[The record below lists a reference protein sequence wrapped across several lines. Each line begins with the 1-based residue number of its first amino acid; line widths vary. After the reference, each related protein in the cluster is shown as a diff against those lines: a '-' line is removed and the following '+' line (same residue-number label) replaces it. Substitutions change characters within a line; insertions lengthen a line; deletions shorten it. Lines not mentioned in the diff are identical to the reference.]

1 MAEEN
6 LNMTEPTPEEQP
18 SMAEGVMDPAQVMMQ
33 GAMAQELGSGI
44 TNTGNSTEEEK
55 EGRGD
60 DTILGHLTPGEIVI
74 PVDLQNNTNMENLA
88 AMFED
93 AVVDLENYTVGH
105 EANKINPDTG
115 YPEFGAWYNPV
126 TWVEEAGS
134 TLASGMDNISGK
146 AQKEKAEKAA
156 EDLAAKVAEENRLR
170 IQAMIDDFNTKM
182 AAAKIELAQEA
193 KDTTERLQAESLL
206 ATKEFNGK
214 MGQLKKQ
221 DALNLGTAGAVTGDR
236 ALPTGPGGRAP
247 GGVRRRKRKR
257 SRRIV
262 SSERRPL

>member
-18 SMAEGVMDPAQVMMQ
+18 SMAGGVMDPAQVMMQ

-44 TNTGNSTEEEK
+44 ANTGNSTEEER

-88 AMFED
+88 VMFED
-93 AVVDLENYTVGH
+93 AGVDLENYTVGH

-115 YPEFGAWYNPV
+115 YPEFVSWNPMS
-126 TWVEEAGS
+126 WVEEAGS
-134 TLASGMDNISGK
+134 TLSSGLDHLSGK
-146 AQKEKAEKAA
+146 RQRQKAEKAGEA
-156 EDLAAKVAEENRLR
+156 AAAKVAEENRIR
-170 IQAMIDDFNTKM
+170 VQAMIDDFNTKM
-182 AAAKIELAQEA
+182 AAAKIELAQET

-206 ATKEFNGK
+206 ATKEFKGK
-214 MGQLKKQ
+214 MGRLKKQ